1 MFRFFKSI
9 LTLTALALT
18 GYIVFNVATYDP
30 NRNHTPG
37 AEQIAEGGG
46 DPFDASFNRFV
57 ESGFGQLPVKVNDQM
72 TLTRM
77 TSTDRNITFY
87 FTVDVGGAE
96 VDKRSVKRQE
106 PAMKQHFCS
115 NPLFKAL
122 KSQDAKATVAI
133 SDTRNRQVY
142 RFFLDPKSC

>member
-1 MFRFFKSI
+1 MFRALKAL
-9 LTLTALALT
+9 LTLAALSLT

-30 NRNHTPG
+30 GRISAPG
-37 AEQIAEGGG
+37 TDQTVQDGG

-57 ESGFGQLPVKVNDQM
+57 ASGFGQLPLQVNDQM
-72 TLTRM
+72 TLTRL
-77 TSTDRNITFY
+77 TSTNRNITFY

-106 PAMKQHFCS
+106 PAMRAHFCA
-115 NPLFKAL
+115 NPLFTAL